1 MYLSLISFPDLY
13 STGLTEELGV
23 RRPLTFITHLHS
35 FTQTPEHG
43 QRWLYLKVIE
53 WLDRLTL
60 DQKTQ
65 LRVHPA
71 TSQVSCSFS
80 LESFLGGRNLHSQFY
95 IFTEF
100 AHTAGLVP
108 LPHTRV
114 CDVEPYSR
122 ARIPGCRYGHTVCQ
136 YRGRSENTHTHTWS
150 QDHMIHIHGHVIHIH
165 GHMIHTHGH
174 TIHTHGR
181 LYMYGGRN
189 DEDGSFSNV
198 DCYDVGK

>member
-1 MYLSLISFPDLY
+1 MYLSLVSFPDLY
-13 STGLTEELGV
+13 GTGLTEELGV

-80 LESFLGGRNLHSQFY
+80 LESFWEVETCIHSSIFLLNLLTPQDLFPCLTRGSATLSLTPEHAFLAVAMVTLSAS
-95 IFTEF
+95 TG
-100 AHTAGLVP
+100 AGQ
-108 LPHTRV
+108 R
-114 CDVEPYSR
+114 
-122 ARIPGCRYGHTVCQ
+122 
-136 YRGRSENTHTHTWS
+136 THTHMVT
-150 QDHMIHIHGHVIHIH
+150 
-165 GHMIHTHGH
+165 
-174 TIHTHGR
+174 
-181 LYMYGGRN
+181 
-189 DEDGSFSNV
+189 
-198 DCYDVGK
+198 

>member
-1 MYLSLISFPDLY
+1 M
-13 STGLTEELGV
+13 

-65 LRVHPA
+65 LQVHPA

-80 LESFLGGRNLHSQFY
+80 LESFWEVETYIHSFIFLLNLLTPQDLFPCLTRGSAMLSLTPEHAFLAVAMATLSAS
-95 IFTEF
+95 TG
-100 AHTAGLVP
+100 AGQRT
-108 LPHTRV
+108 H
-114 CDVEPYSR
+114 
-122 ARIPGCRYGHTVCQ
+122 
-136 YRGRSENTHTHTWS
+136 THTHTWS
-150 QDHMIHIHGHVIHIH
+150 QDHMIHI
-165 GHMIHTHGH
+165 HGH